1 MRYLLEKI
9 GPEFRQYWLI
19 TIQME
24 NLFTLR
30 LSKCY
35 VLAKY
40 RSEILGF
47 GSKRDFE
54 ASGYYIANT
63 LFPVLTE
70 ELSVNVTQEREG
82 KKYVIH
88 KEGLFSRREN

>member
-1 MRYLLEKI
+1 
-9 GPEFRQYWLI
+9 
-19 TIQME
+19 ME

-30 LSKCY
+30 FSKCY

>member
-1 MRYLLEKI
+1 
-9 GPEFRQYWLI
+9 
-19 TIQME
+19 ME
-24 NLFTLR
+24 NLFHVTTF
-30 LSKCY
+30 KCY

-70 ELSVNVTQEREG
+70 EFSVNVTPEREG